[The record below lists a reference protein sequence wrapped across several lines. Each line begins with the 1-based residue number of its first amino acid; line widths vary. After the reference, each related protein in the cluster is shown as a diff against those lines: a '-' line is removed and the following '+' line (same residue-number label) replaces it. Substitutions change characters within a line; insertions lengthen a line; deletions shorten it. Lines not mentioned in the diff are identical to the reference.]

1 MSDEPSDGLRG
12 PIGIIKAAGPAA
24 GGLAIACYGVWGGQ
38 YAARFK
44 PPVDDFASWA
54 CFGAI
59 IIGLLIAI
67 WRSAWP
73 PQIGGR

>member
-1 MSDEPSDGLRG
+1 MSNGRSDNPHGAVE
-12 PIGIIKAAGPAA
+12 IIKAAGPAA
-24 GGLAIACYGVWGGQ
+24 GGLAIAFYGVWGGQ

-59 IIGLLIAI
+59 IAGLLIAI
-67 WRSAWP
+67 YRSVWP
-73 PQIGGR
+73 PQRRAA